1 MDYLSGRYDELTT
14 LKRQRLAQ
22 YRYQVF
28 VERLG
33 WQLSTPDDFEFDQFD
48 HSGTHYIVA
57 EEDGGNIKG
66 CARLLPTT
74 SCDQYF
80 AELAL
85 WFGLAPSD
93 LPAIFPNLGNFYTY
107 SAGTPPLGFLL

>member
-1 MDYLSGRYDELTT
+1 MGGAVNGSKIYGTY
-14 LKRQRLAQ
+14 
-22 YRYQVF
+22 
-28 VERLG
+28 
-33 WQLSTPDDFEFDQFD
+33 PDDSQLKIG
-48 HSGTHYIVA
+48 SGLDV
-57 EEDGGNIKG
+57 GFNG
-66 CARLLPTT
+66 RLLPTT

-93 LPAIFPNLGNFYTY
+93 LPEIFPNLGNFYTY